1 MAEDMGKLTCPPPQF
16 RFAEEGE
23 KGNYAAYRPTTGNH
37 EDRSGKRSY
46 HRGNDCTA
54 SPCDEERAAWRRGG
68 ASRPQEPVSREAMA
82 AFFYRYANSPQFN
95 APQQSPFRDVRPS
108 DPFYREITW
117 LASKGITRGWGD
129 GTFRPVEPIHRDAM
143 AAFVYRFRGVK

>member
-1 MAEDMGKLTCPPPQF
+1 
-16 RFAEEGE
+16 
-23 KGNYAAYRPTTGNH
+23 
-37 EDRSGKRSY
+37 
-46 HRGNDCTA
+46 
-54 SPCDEERAAWRRGG
+54 
-68 ASRPQEPVSREAMA
+68 MA
-82 AFFYRYANSPQFN
+82 AFFYRYAHSPRFD
-95 APQQSPFRDVRPS
+95 APQQSPFRDVHPS